1 MRGALS
7 GGTLESGMEMERNLE
22 VFAQLKDPFLLGG
35 RPPHP
40 PRQEDADITEAAP
53 LASSLR
59 HQREGAAAAAVSE
72 AAAARTVG
80 SAIGGD
86 DDGSGAWTS
95 VFMMAELNTRTVR
108 RSHSLYQGL
117 DDGGAGT
124 GHGYG
129 SEFGY
134 NERVLCRSEEE
145 ARKMARPPPPI
156 SKREAMRSEGRLPK
170 QGEGPSPEQR
180 AKSKFKFF
188 FVGEGEE
195 SGRRVVTTVAGGDP
209 GYDETAKMVSESA
222 LALASDRGELHATKV
237 AGLKGGVL
245 TPAFAFGEVLERRLS
260 QAGIAFA
267 DEGPVFDATPVGD
280 KELRS
285 LLGAAVG
292 VPSAPHS
299 KL

>member
-1 MRGALS
+1 
-7 GGTLESGMEMERNLE
+7 MEMERNPG

-40 PRQEDADITEAAP
+40 PRKEDADITEAAP

-59 HQREGAAAAAVSE
+59 HQGEGAAAAAADSG
-72 AAAARTVG
+72 AAATNG
-80 SAIGGD
+80 SASGGN
-86 DDGSGAWTS
+86 DGGGAWTS

-117 DDGGAGT
+117 DDSGACTGHAGT
-124 GHGYG
+124 GYG

-134 NERVLCRSEEE
+134 SERVLCRSEDE

-170 QGEGPSPEQR
+170 QGEGPSSEQR

-267 DEGPVFDATPVGD
+267 DEGPVFEATPVGD
-280 KELRS
+280 KKLRS

-292 VPSAPHS
+292 LASAPHS